1 MIASKESQK
10 CPEFVRQIDDF
21 IAMLYSEYRITE
33 VGKPAAPAVPKGT
46 VCGMPCKAMDG
57 GPTGY
62 SFFVDI
68 STVRPLWIT
77 STEQDPQVQA
87 MWSVSGFEKFR
98 NIVHPTFPYEMT

>member
-1 MIASKESQK
+1 MQIESQK
-10 CPEFVRQIDDF
+10 CPEFVRQIDNF
-21 IAMLYSEYRITE
+21 IATLYSEHRITE
-33 VGKPAAPAVPKGT
+33 VEKSVPSTVPKGI

-77 STEQDPQVQA
+77 STEHDSPVQA

>member
-33 VGKPAAPAVPKGT
+33 VGKPAAPAVPKGI

-62 SFFVDI
+62 SF
-68 STVRPLWIT
+68 L
-77 STEQDPQVQA
+77 
-87 MWSVSGFEKFR
+87 
-98 NIVHPTFPYEMT
+98 